1 MVYLDGTE
9 SRGSPSVNVIA
20 KYGRHTKF
28 LFFKVWVP
36 ELPLDVELSD
46 NKLSQIKG
54 WKGPVHQT
62 MYVPLFCHT
71 AVCHFCYLKKIV
83 W

>member
-9 SRGSPSVNVIA
+9 NKGSPSVNVIA

-46 NKLSQIKG
+46 SKLSQIKA
-54 WKGPVHQT
+54 WKAPVHQARYAT
-62 MYVPLFCHT
+62 YFILSVISGC
-71 AVCHFCYLKKIV
+71 
-83 W
+83 